1 MPVRSLVSRILTQQF
16 GMGMNFSNP
25 QSLTA
30 ENFTPLVEV
39 DMDASVFGAS
49 WSHCD
54 HLSSYVARMVSHNRS
69 DSLLYSNLLS
79 SALNELL
86 ETAFR
91 THAAP
96 GKFRCR
102 LWRHGAV
109 DRVELIIPC
118 QAEQVQFYLET
129 IAMARRTDAVERY
142 RNMLFSEDSFDTRTG
157 LLELAVDYAA
167 EISASP
173 DGEHAIRLIAD
184 LTLEAAGH

>member
-1 MPVRSLVSRILTQQF
+1 MT
-16 GMGMNFSNP
+16 FSNP

-30 ENFTPLVEV
+30 DGFTPLVEV
-39 DMDASVFGAS
+39 EMDANVFGAS

-96 GKFRCR
+96 GKFRCK
-102 LWRHGAV
+102 LWRREGV

-118 QAEQVQFYLET
+118 HADQMEFYLET
-129 IAMARRTDAVERY
+129 IVLARRADAVDRY

-173 DGEHAIRLIAD
+173 DGEHAIRLTAD
-184 LTLEAAGH
+184 LTLEAPGH